1 MKNNKHKILAL
12 KYRPKNFE
20 ELIGQDIIVQTI
32 INSIKLD
39 KLPNAYLLT
48 GIRGTGKTTLARLIA
63 KALNCNKDFLK
74 EENCNCSHCEEITN
88 SKHLDVLE
96 IDAASNTGID
106 HVRSLIESS
115 QYNPT
120 SAKYKIIIL
129 DEVHM
134 LSKQAFNGLLK
145 TLEEPPL
152 HLKFIFA
159 TTEVKKIP
167 VTIVSRCQRFDLHRV
182 SIEILFDNLKKI
194 SKIENG
200 KISDEALKLIAK
212 AAEGSVRDSLSLLDR
227 TLVDQHIMEK
237 EIDEPFVRKM
247 LGIANRSKILELI
260 HYIFQGDQKK
270 SITQL
275 REMINEGIEPAN
287 LLNDFLEI
295 TYFILQKKNLGN
307 FDSNLSISDSEID
320 MINLISKDV
329 DTSTL
334 IIFWQFVLK
343 GLDELSI
350 VSNPILSLEMMVI
363 RLIHLKDMPS
373 YEGILDSIN
382 KSSLKN
388 DNDNVITEKYT
399 KLDINEKNEINKIS
413 KDQIKNTLQTKPEL
427 ELTNPKKLTEDKNQE
442 HISSF
447 EDLIKL
453 SSIKKEVEL
462 KYDLEKNVNLIKFS
476 EGKIDI
482 GFNENLGKNFVRNLS
497 EKLLTWTGK
506 RWVITLTKATG
517 QKTFLERQSIMA
529 EQLLVKEK
537 KGEVYK
543 KFKNIFPDGELIE
556 ISKKEEIMKDFSDLI
571 TQAKKMQEKMKETQ
585 ESLKKIEVEGVS
597 GGNSVKIIMNGDGEL
612 KKIFLDDILMNE
624 SKEIVEDLIVAAH
637 NDAKSKLKK
646 KTSEEILKITGGVD
660 LPPNFK
666 FPFQ

>member
-20 ELIGQDIIVQTI
+20 ELIGQDAIVQTI
-32 INSIKLD
+32 VNSIKLD

-48 GIRGTGKTTLARLIA
+48 GIRGVGKTTTARLIA
-63 KALNCNKDFLK
+63 KAINCNKNFILREK
-74 EENCNCSHCEEITN
+74 CNSNEYCHCEEIRN
-88 SKHLDVLE
+88 SNHLDVLE
-96 IDAASNTGID
+96 MDAASRTGID
-106 HVRSLIESS
+106 DVRELIESS
-115 QYNPT
+115 RYNPT
-120 SAKYKIIIL
+120 SAKYKIFII

-134 LSKQAFNGLLK
+134 LSRQAFNGLLK
-145 TLEEPPL
+145 TLEEPPP

-167 VTIVSRCQRFDLHRV
+167 VTIISRCQRFDLHRV
-182 SIEILFDNLKKI
+182 SIKILFDNLKKI

-200 KISDEALKLIAK
+200 KISDGALKLIAK

-227 TLVDQHIMEK
+227 TLVDQHITEK

-270 SITQL
+270 SIKQL

-295 TYFILQKKNLGN
+295 IYFILQKKSLGN

-334 IIFWQFVLK
+334 IIFWQFILK

-350 VSNPILSLEMMVI
+350 VSNPILSLEMMVV

-382 KSSLKN
+382 KSNLKN
-388 DNDNVITEKYT
+388 DNDNVISEKYT
-399 KLDINEKNEINKIS
+399 KVDIKEKNEINKIS

-427 ELTNPKKLTEDKNQE
+427 GSANPKKLIEEKNLE

-462 KYDLEKNVNLIKFS
+462 KHDLEKNVNLIKFS

-497 EKLLTWTGK
+497 EKLLTWTRK
-506 RWVITLTKATG
+506 RWLITLTKASG
-517 QKTFLERQSIMA
+517 QKTFSERQSIMA
-529 EQLLVKEK
+529 EQLLEKEK

-556 ISKKEEIMKDFSDLI
+556 I
-571 TQAKKMQEKMKETQ
+571 
-585 ESLKKIEVEGVS
+585 LKK
-597 GGNSVKIIMNGDGEL
+597 D
-612 KKIFLDDILMNE
+612 
-624 SKEIVEDLIVAAH
+624 
-637 NDAKSKLKK
+637 
-646 KTSEEILKITGGVD
+646 
-660 LPPNFK
+660 
-666 FPFQ
+666 

>member
-20 ELIGQDIIVQTI
+20 ELIGQDAIVQTI
-32 INSIKLD
+32 VNSIKLD

-48 GIRGTGKTTLARLIA
+48 GIRGVGKTTTARLIA
-63 KALNCNKDFLK
+63 KAINCKKNFILREK
-74 EENCNCSHCEEITN
+74 CNSNEYCHCEEIRN
-88 SKHLDVLE
+88 SNHLDVLE
-96 IDAASNTGID
+96 MDAASRTGID
-106 HVRSLIESS
+106 DVRELIESS
-115 QYNPT
+115 RYNPT
-120 SAKYKIIIL
+120 SAKYKIFII

-134 LSKQAFNGLLK
+134 LSRQAFNGLLK
-145 TLEEPPL
+145 TLEEPPP

-167 VTIVSRCQRFDLHRV
+167 VTIISRCQRFDLHRV
-182 SIEILFDNLKKI
+182 SIKILFDNLKKI

-200 KISDEALKLIAK
+200 KISDGALKLIAK

-227 TLVDQHIMEK
+227 TLVDQHITEK

-270 SITQL
+270 SIKQL

-295 TYFILQKKNLGN
+295 IYFILQKKSLGN

-320 MINLISKDV
+320 MINLISKDI
-329 DTSTL
+329 DISTL
-334 IIFWQFVLK
+334 IIFWQFILK

-350 VSNPILSLEMMVI
+350 VSNSILSLEMMVV

-382 KSSLKN
+382 KSNLKN
-388 DNDNVITEKYT
+388 DNNNVITEKYT
-399 KLDINEKNEINKIS
+399 KVDINEKNEIKKIS

-427 ELTNPKKLTEDKNQE
+427 GSANPNKLIEEKNLG

-462 KYDLEKNVNLIKFS
+462 KHDLEKNVNLIKFS

-506 RWVITLTKATG
+506 RWVITLTKAQG
-517 QKTFLERQSIMA
+517 QKTFSELKSIKKEELLE
-529 EQLLVKEK
+529 EEK
-537 KGEVYK
+537 NGEIYK
-543 KFKNIFPDGELIE
+543 RFKYTFSDAELIE
-556 ISKKEEIMKDFSDLI
+556 V
-571 TQAKKMQEKMKETQ
+571 
-585 ESLKKIEVEGVS
+585 LKK
-597 GGNSVKIIMNGDGEL
+597 D
-612 KKIFLDDILMNE
+612 
-624 SKEIVEDLIVAAH
+624 
-637 NDAKSKLKK
+637 
-646 KTSEEILKITGGVD
+646 
-660 LPPNFK
+660 
-666 FPFQ
+666 

>member
-20 ELIGQDIIVQTI
+20 ELIGQDAIVQTI
-32 INSIKLD
+32 VNSIKLD

-48 GIRGTGKTTLARLIA
+48 GIRGVGKTTTARLIA
-63 KALNCNKDFLK
+63 KAINCKKNFILREK
-74 EENCNCSHCEEITN
+74 CNSNEYCHCEEIRN
-88 SKHLDVLE
+88 SNHLDVLE
-96 IDAASNTGID
+96 MDAASRTGID
-106 HVRSLIESS
+106 DVRELIESS
-115 QYNPT
+115 RYNPT
-120 SAKYKIIIL
+120 SAKYKIFII

-134 LSKQAFNGLLK
+134 LSRQAFNGLLK
-145 TLEEPPL
+145 TLEEPPP

-167 VTIVSRCQRFDLHRV
+167 VTIISRCQRFDLHRV
-182 SIEILFDNLKKI
+182 SIKILFDNLKKI

-200 KISDEALKLIAK
+200 KISDGALKLIAK

-227 TLVDQHIMEK
+227 TLVDQHITEK

-270 SITQL
+270 SIKQL
-275 REMINEGIEPAN
+275 REMINEGIESAN

-295 TYFILQKKNLGN
+295 IYFILQKKSLGN
-307 FDSNLSISDSEID
+307 FDSDLSISDSEID

-334 IIFWQFVLK
+334 IIFWQFILK

-350 VSNPILSLEMMVI
+350 VSNPILSLEMMVV

-382 KSSLKN
+382 KSNLKN
-388 DNDNVITEKYT
+388 DNDNVISEKYT
-399 KLDINEKNEINKIS
+399 KVDINEKNEINKIS

-427 ELTNPKKLTEDKNQE
+427 ESANPKKMIEEKNLE

-462 KYDLEKNVNLIKFS
+462 KHDLEKNVNLIKFS

-482 GFNENLGKNFVRNLS
+482 GFNENLGKNFVRSLS

-506 RWVITLTKATG
+506 RWLITLTKASG
-517 QKTFLERQSIMA
+517 QKTFSERQSIMA
-529 EQLLVKEK
+529 EQLLEKEK
-537 KGEVYK
+537 KGEVCK

-556 ISKKEEIMKDFSDLI
+556 I
-571 TQAKKMQEKMKETQ
+571 
-585 ESLKKIEVEGVS
+585 LKK
-597 GGNSVKIIMNGDGEL
+597 D
-612 KKIFLDDILMNE
+612 
-624 SKEIVEDLIVAAH
+624 
-637 NDAKSKLKK
+637 
-646 KTSEEILKITGGVD
+646 
-660 LPPNFK
+660 
-666 FPFQ
+666 

>member
-20 ELIGQDIIVQTI
+20 ELIGQDAIVQTI
-32 INSIKLD
+32 VNSIKLD

-48 GIRGTGKTTLARLIA
+48 GIRGVGKTTTARLIA
-63 KALNCNKDFLK
+63 KAINCKKNFILREK
-74 EENCNCSHCEEITN
+74 CNSNEYCHCEEIRN
-88 SKHLDVLE
+88 SNHLDVLE
-96 IDAASNTGID
+96 MDAASRTGID
-106 HVRSLIESS
+106 DVRELIESS
-115 QYNPT
+115 RYNPT
-120 SAKYKIIIL
+120 SAKYKIFII

-134 LSKQAFNGLLK
+134 LSRQAFNGLLK
-145 TLEEPPL
+145 TLEEPPP

-167 VTIVSRCQRFDLHRV
+167 VTIISRCQRFDLHRV
-182 SIEILFDNLKKI
+182 SIKILFDNLKKI

-200 KISDEALKLIAK
+200 KISDGALKLIAK

-227 TLVDQHIMEK
+227 TLVDQHITEK

-270 SITQL
+270 SIKQL

-295 TYFILQKKNLGN
+295 IYFILQKKSLGN

-329 DTSTL
+329 DISTL
-334 IIFWQFVLK
+334 IIFWQFILK

-350 VSNPILSLEMMVI
+350 VSNPILSLEMMVV

-382 KSSLKN
+382 KSNLKN

-399 KLDINEKNEINKIS
+399 KVDINEKNEINKIS

-427 ELTNPKKLTEDKNQE
+427 GSANPKKLIEEKNLE

-462 KYDLEKNVNLIKFS
+462 KHDLEKNVNLIKFS

-497 EKLLTWTGK
+497 EKLLKWTGK
-506 RWVITLTKATG
+506 RWLITLTKASG
-517 QKTFLERQSIMA
+517 QKTFSERQSIMA
-529 EQLLVKEK
+529 EQLLEKEK
-537 KGEVYK
+537 KGEVCK

-556 ISKKEEIMKDFSDLI
+556 ILKED
-571 TQAKKMQEKMKETQ
+571 
-585 ESLKKIEVEGVS
+585 
-597 GGNSVKIIMNGDGEL
+597 
-612 KKIFLDDILMNE
+612 
-624 SKEIVEDLIVAAH
+624 
-637 NDAKSKLKK
+637 
-646 KTSEEILKITGGVD
+646 
-660 LPPNFK
+660 
-666 FPFQ
+666 

>member
-20 ELIGQDIIVQTI
+20 ELIGQDAIVQTI
-32 INSIKLD
+32 VNSIKLD

-48 GIRGTGKTTLARLIA
+48 GIRGVGKTTTARLIA
-63 KALNCNKDFLK
+63 KAINCKKNFILREK
-74 EENCNCSHCEEITN
+74 CNSNEYCHCEEIRN
-88 SKHLDVLE
+88 SNHLDVLE
-96 IDAASNTGID
+96 MDAASRTGID
-106 HVRSLIESS
+106 DVRELIESS
-115 QYNPT
+115 RYNPT
-120 SAKYKIIIL
+120 SAKYKIFII

-134 LSKQAFNGLLK
+134 LSRQAFNGLLK
-145 TLEEPPL
+145 TLEEPPP

-167 VTIVSRCQRFDLHRV
+167 VTIISRCQRFDLHRV

-200 KISDEALKLIAK
+200 KISDGALKLIAK

-227 TLVDQHIMEK
+227 TLVDQHITEK

-270 SITQL
+270 SIKQL

-295 TYFILQKKNLGN
+295 IYFILQKKSLGN

-329 DTSTL
+329 DISTL
-334 IIFWQFVLK
+334 IIFWQFILK

-350 VSNPILSLEMMVI
+350 VSNPILSLEMMVV

-382 KSSLKN
+382 KSNLKN
-388 DNDNVITEKYT
+388 DNDNVISEKYT
-399 KLDINEKNEINKIS
+399 KVDINEKNEINKIS

-427 ELTNPKKLTEDKNQE
+427 GSTNPKKLIEEKNLE

-462 KYDLEKNVNLIKFS
+462 KHDLEKNVNLIKFS

-482 GFNENLGKNFVRNLS
+482 GFNENLGKNFVRSLS

-506 RWVITLTKATG
+506 RWLITLTKASG
-517 QKTFLERQSIMA
+517 QKTFSERQSIMA
-529 EQLLVKEK
+529 EQLLEKEK
-537 KGEVYK
+537 KGEVCK

-556 ISKKEEIMKDFSDLI
+556 I
-571 TQAKKMQEKMKETQ
+571 
-585 ESLKKIEVEGVS
+585 LKK
-597 GGNSVKIIMNGDGEL
+597 D
-612 KKIFLDDILMNE
+612 
-624 SKEIVEDLIVAAH
+624 
-637 NDAKSKLKK
+637 
-646 KTSEEILKITGGVD
+646 
-660 LPPNFK
+660 
-666 FPFQ
+666 

>member
-20 ELIGQDIIVQTI
+20 ELIGQDAIVQTI
-32 INSIKLD
+32 VNSIKLD

-48 GIRGTGKTTLARLIA
+48 GIRGVGKTTTARLIA
-63 KALNCNKDFLK
+63 KAINCKKNFILREK
-74 EENCNCSHCEEITN
+74 CNSNEYCHCEEIRN
-88 SKHLDVLE
+88 SNHLDVLE
-96 IDAASNTGID
+96 MDAASRTGID
-106 HVRSLIESS
+106 DVRELIESS
-115 QYNPT
+115 RYNPT
-120 SAKYKIIIL
+120 SAKYKIFII

-134 LSKQAFNGLLK
+134 LSRQAFNGLLK
-145 TLEEPPL
+145 TLEEPPP

-167 VTIVSRCQRFDLHRV
+167 VTIISRCQRFDLHRV
-182 SIEILFDNLKKI
+182 SIKILFDNLKKI

-200 KISDEALKLIAK
+200 KISDGALKLIAK

-227 TLVDQHIMEK
+227 TLVDQHITEK

-270 SITQL
+270 SIKQL
-275 REMINEGIEPAN
+275 REMINEGIESAN

-295 TYFILQKKNLGN
+295 IYFILQKKSLGN

-334 IIFWQFVLK
+334 IIFWQFILK

-350 VSNPILSLEMMVI
+350 VSNPILSLEMMVV

-382 KSSLKN
+382 KSNLKN

-399 KLDINEKNEINKIS
+399 KVDINEKNEINKIS

-427 ELTNPKKLTEDKNQE
+427 GSANPKKLIEEKNLE

-462 KYDLEKNVNLIKFS
+462 KHDLEKNVNLIKFS

-482 GFNENLGKNFVRNLS
+482 GFNENLGKNFVRSLS

-506 RWVITLTKATG
+506 RWLITLTKASG
-517 QKTFLERQSIMA
+517 QKTFSERQSIMA
-529 EQLLVKEK
+529 EQLLEKEK
-537 KGEVYK
+537 KGEVCK

-556 ISKKEEIMKDFSDLI
+556 I
-571 TQAKKMQEKMKETQ
+571 
-585 ESLKKIEVEGVS
+585 LKK
-597 GGNSVKIIMNGDGEL
+597 D
-612 KKIFLDDILMNE
+612 
-624 SKEIVEDLIVAAH
+624 
-637 NDAKSKLKK
+637 
-646 KTSEEILKITGGVD
+646 
-660 LPPNFK
+660 
-666 FPFQ
+666 